1 MFLVQGFKDKPE
13 FLRPVKVY
21 EIKNDDREEALKNLA
36 FVFSLKIFDQVTLTP
51 SEDVLMW

>member
-13 FLRPVKVY
+13 SLRPVKVY

-51 SEDVLMW
+51 SDDVLMW